1 MNFRELPEGNGQ
13 EIYVDIEI
21 LNIRREWYNE
31 ELQAIVMPEICDNN
45 VVYEAYRKMFNYLF
59 LMGYKMVIDSKLV
72 NEDTFCWTP
81 CFDKHIN
88 KKREEYLSKKKN
100 KIRQI
105 LLNEGIEEPYTVYF
119 PENCFPDN
127 LPELPLVLKNEDEHG
142 GVEKFLIRT
151 REQLEILKRFYNEI
165 NEYDK
170 EKRIARVKR
179 QWSCYKD
186 LEFDQHGRS
195 KRGICV
201 VFVDYKKMFHENM
214 LIQKYIKTP
223 TEYNTSLRVI
233 TSASGDILSANL
245 KYSENLERTVREYQ
259 GIFDKYLANSMSPYY
274 LGDDSIVSNTIWG
287 GKTILLGRKDYS
299 SLEKE
304 ILALHEISS
313 DEALVPDEV
322 FKASLAIARECRREI
337 GAICGLD
344 FIYDEENKV
353 WKYLEEHEYPML
365 GTYAKEYDLP
375 YDGQDFVETQILDI
389 DARLRALAL
398 TMEKIKIRILVK
410 NK

>member
-304 ILALHEISS
+304 ILALHGISS